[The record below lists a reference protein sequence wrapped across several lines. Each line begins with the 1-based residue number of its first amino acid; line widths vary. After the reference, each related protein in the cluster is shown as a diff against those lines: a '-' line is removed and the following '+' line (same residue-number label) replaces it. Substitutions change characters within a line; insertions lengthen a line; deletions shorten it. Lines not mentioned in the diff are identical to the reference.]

1 MNQISE
7 LKSKL
12 DSILN
17 PTEINEFLNL
27 VKKYQEGPALISDW
41 NSVKGP
47 DPLKLPRYEKLPIP
61 DQGKLEKALQK
72 LVVCKLNGGLG
83 TSMGCSGPK
92 SAIPVR
98 DGKSFLDLIIEQI
111 DSLNREHNISVPLVL
126 MNSFRTYEETEKIIG
141 EYNGDLKI
149 SGFLQ
154 NKFPRLEVSALSP
167 LSEEGYGIDAW
178 YPPGHGDLYN
188 CIKNQG
194 LLDNWLNQG
203 KEILFISNS
212 DNLGATVDPR
222 IASFLLDDGPS
233 FILEVSE
240 KTLADIKGGTLYQ
253 ANGKLGLLEAA
264 QVPPE
269 GMDEFCGVDKFKTFN
284 TNSIWINL
292 VRLKEKLNEG
302 SLDFPVIANP
312 KTIRGINT
320 LQLET
325 AMGFAVELFDDA
337 MGLIVPRSRF
347 LPVKKTSDLF
357 VVQSNVFN
365 LEKGRLLRN
374 PAREME
380 ALPLVSF
387 GKELNDYETYRDSFD
402 EIPDLLELE
411 SLKLDGE
418 FQFGENVVLK
428 GNIKLESKEGVHDVP
443 KGTQVN
449 M

>member
-1 MNQISE
+1 MIHISE
-7 LKSKL
+7 IKSKL
-12 DSILN
+12 DAILN
-17 PTEINEFLNL
+17 PTETNEFLNL
-27 VKKYQEGPALISDW
+27 VKKYQEGPALISNW
-41 NSVKGP
+41 ASVKGP
-47 DPLKLPRYEKLPIP
+47 DPSKLPKYEDLPSPDKSKIGKSLEKLVI
-61 DQGKLEKALQK
+61 
-72 LVVCKLNGGLG
+72 CKLNGGLG

-111 DSLNREHNISVPLVL
+111 DSLNREYNILAPLVL
-126 MNSFRTYEETEKIIG
+126 MNSFRTYEETEKIIT
-141 EYNGDLKI
+141 NHKGDLKV

-154 NKFPRLEVSALSP
+154 NKFPRLNANSLTP
-167 LSEEGYGIDAW
+167 LLEAEYGIDAW

-188 CIKNQG
+188 CLKNQG
-194 LLDNWLNQG
+194 LLDDWLNQG

-222 IASFLLDDGPS
+222 IASFMLDDGPS

-253 ANGKLGLLEAA
+253 VNGKLGLLEAA

-269 GMDEFCGVDKFKTFN
+269 GMDEFCGVEKFKTFN

-292 VRLKEKLNEG
+292 ARLKEKLNEG

-312 KTIRGINT
+312 KTVNGT
-320 LQLET
+320 PALQLET
-325 AMGFAVELFDDA
+325 AMGFAVGLFDDA
-337 MGLIVPRSRF
+337 MGLVVPRSRF

-365 LEKGRLLRN
+365 LKKGRLLRN
-374 PAREME
+374 PARTLEP
-380 ALPLVSF
+380 LPLISF
-387 GKELNDYETYRDSFD
+387 GKELNDYETYRDSFE

-411 SLKLDGE
+411 SLKLDGQ
-418 FQFGENVVLK
+418 FQFGKDVVLK
-428 GNIKLESKEGVHDVP
+428 GNIDLKSEGKTHQVP
-443 KGTQVN
+443 KGILLE

>member
-1 MNQISE
+1 MNQVSE

-12 DSILN
+12 NSILN
-17 PTEINEFLNL
+17 PIEINEFLNL
-27 VKKYQEGPALISDW
+27 VKKFQEGPDFILDW
-41 NSVKGP
+41 NLVEGP
-47 DPLKLPRYEKLPIP
+47 DPLKLPRYEKLPSP
-61 DQGKLEKALQK
+61 DQSKLEKALQK

-111 DSLNREHNISVPLVL
+111 DSLNSEYNISVPLVL
-126 MNSFRTYEETEKIIG
+126 MNSFRTLEETEKIIA

-154 NKFPRLEVSALSP
+154 NKFPRLEASTLSP
-167 LSEEGYGIDAW
+167 LSEEKYGIEAW

-194 LLDNWLNQG
+194 LLDNWLEQG

-222 IASFLLDDGPS
+222 IASFLLDGGPS
-233 FILEVSE
+233 FILEVSK

-253 ANGKLGLLEAA
+253 AKGKLGLLEAA
-264 QVPPE
+264 QVAPE

-312 KTIRGINT
+312 KMIQGTNA

-325 AMGFAVELFDDA
+325 AMGFAVDLFGDA
-337 MGLIVPRSRF
+337 MGLVVPRSRF

-411 SLKLDGE
+411 TLKLDGK

-428 GNIKLESKEGVHDVP
+428 GNIELESKEGIHKVP
-443 KGTQVN
+443 QGTLIN
-449 M
+449 I

>member
-1 MNQISE
+1 MDQISE
-7 LKSKL
+7 LKLKL
-12 DSILN
+12 ETILN
-17 PTEINEFLNL
+17 STEIIEFLNL
-27 VKKYQEGPALISDW
+27 VKKYLEGPSLISNWD
-41 NSVKGP
+41 SVKGP
-47 DPLKLPRYEKLPIP
+47 DPLKLPKYEELPSL
-61 DQGKLEKALQK
+61 DQTKTEKAFQK

-111 DSLNREHNISVPLVL
+111 DSLNREYNISVPLVL
-126 MNSFRTYEETEKIIG
+126 MNSFRTYEETEKIIADYKG
-141 EYNGDLKI
+141 GLEI

-154 NKFPRLEVSALSP
+154 NKFPRLNANTLTP
-167 LSEEGYGIDAW
+167 LSEKEFGIDAW

-188 CIKNQG
+188 CLKTQG
-194 LLDNWLNQG
+194 LLDDWLDQG

-222 IASFLLDDGPS
+222 IASFLLEDGPS

-253 ANGKLGLLEAA
+253 VDGKLGLLEAA

-292 VRLKEKLNEG
+292 ARLKEKLNEG

-312 KTIRGINT
+312 KTVNGT
-320 LQLET
+320 PALQLET
-325 AMGFAVELFDDA
+325 AMGFAVGLFDDA
-337 MGLIVPRSRF
+337 MGLVVPRSRF

-365 LEKGRLLRN
+365 LEQGRLMRN
-374 PAREME
+374 PARTKD

-387 GKELNDYETYRDSFD
+387 GKELNHYETYKDSFE

-411 SLKLDGE
+411 SLKLDGK
-418 FQFGENVVLK
+418 FQFGKNVVLK
-428 GNIKLESKEGVHDVP
+428 GNIDLKSEEKAHEVPNGTLLE
-443 KGTQVN
+443 

>member
-1 MNQISE
+1 MNQVSE

-12 DSILN
+12 DQILN

-27 VKKYQEGPALISDW
+27 VKKFQEGAAIIFNW

-47 DPLKLPRYEKLPIP
+47 DPLKLPRYEKLPLP
-61 DQGKLEKALQK
+61 DQSKLEKALQK

-98 DGKSFLDLIIEQI
+98 DSKSFLDLIIEQI
-111 DSLNREHNISVPLVL
+111 DSLNREYNISVPLVL
-126 MNSFRTYEETEKIIG
+126 MNSFRTFEETEKIIAK
-141 EYNGDLKI
+141 YNGDLKI

-154 NKFPRLEVSALSP
+154 NKFPRLEADTLSP
-167 LSEEGYGIDAW
+167 LSEDEYGIEAW

-194 LLDNWLNQG
+194 LLDNWLEQG
-203 KEILFISNS
+203 KEIVFISNS

-240 KTLADIKGGTLYQ
+240 KTLADIKGGTLYE

-312 KTIRGINT
+312 KTIQNT
-320 LQLET
+320 NALQLET
-325 AMGFAVELFDDA
+325 AMGFAVGLFDDA
-337 MGLIVPRSRF
+337 MGLVVPRSRF

-380 ALPLVSF
+380 ALPLVTF
-387 GKELNDYETYRDSFD
+387 GKELNDYETYRNSFD

-428 GNIKLESKEGVHDVP
+428 GNVELGSKGEVHKVP
-443 KGTQVN
+443 KGTVIN
-449 M
+449 T